1 MVQTAVQVFWNAME
15 GLLSLARPLGLLLGV
30 GLLALLL
37 LGLLDRERFRAGL
50 GWLGARLPGL
60 GRWALPALAV
70 GAGMG
75 GLGVVRQATDLRL
88 ATQQSARYANAAD
101 ADGGQTVQAAPRASF
116 LEETTYTRSFLLPR
130 SVYTQINVDGEWERL
145 LPYLG
150 GGGPGPSVKDLSEG
164 FIQQQNGLVYTRE
177 VTLLTDK
184 PVNLDTS
191 TVQTDL
197 RFVDPAGGRGSYY
210 NALFRAD
217 YAFTNPNPDA
227 RTMRF
232 AFPLPN
238 GSGTL
243 SDFRLTVNGKEFRAA
258 DLVDG
263 SIWEGEVA
271 GRAAVKVNVTYRN
284 QGARSWSY
292 QLGGRREAIQKF
304 DLTVRADRPAKFQR
318 YSLFPTSRSGGGLAP
333 GSLSGE
339 QTLRWSLS
347 DVITAQDVSV
357 VFTGGSLRETLAKI
371 GAVRPL
377 AILAAALLALAW
389 AWTRRLPLAPLPLAG
404 GLLGLA
410 LGLALGGVLGF
421 YLPVWAAET
430 LGVIAGVALG
440 VYALGTRFTA
450 PLLLAAALP
459 LVFLSGG
466 HASLLLV
473 LLATGTLVLL
483 AARRVR
489 VGAARAG

>member
-1 MVQTAVQVFWNAME
+1 MVQTAVQVFWNALQD
-15 GLLSLARPLGLLLGV
+15 LLSLARPLGWLLGA

-37 LGLLDRERFRAGL
+37 VGLLDRERFRAGL

-60 GRWALPALAV
+60 GRWALPALAL
-70 GAGMG
+70 GAGMV
-75 GLGVVRQATDLRL
+75 GLRVVHQATDTRL

-101 ADGGQTVQAAPRASF
+101 PDGGQTVQAAPRASF
-116 LEETTYTRSFLLPR
+116 LEETTYTRSLLLPR
-130 SVYTQINVDGEWERL
+130 SVYTRINVDGGWERL

-150 GGGPGPSVKDLSEG
+150 GSASGPTVKDLREG
-164 FIQQQNGLVYTRE
+164 FIQQRSGLIYTRD
-177 VTLLTDK
+177 VTLLTER
-184 PVNLDTS
+184 PVNLNT
-191 TVQTDL
+191 TNVQTDL
-197 RFVDPAGGRGSYY
+197 KFVDPAGGRGSYY

-217 YAFTNPNPDA
+217 YAFTNPNKDA

-243 SDFRLTVNGKEFRAA
+243 SDFRLTVNGEEFRAA

-263 SIWEGEVA
+263 SVWEGEVA
-271 GRAAVKVNVTYRN
+271 GQGQVKVNVTYRN

-292 QLGGRREAIQKF
+292 QLGGRREAIQNF

-318 YSLFPTSRSGGGLAP
+318 YSLFPTSRSGGGLGGA
-333 GSLSGE
+333 

-357 VFTGGSLRETLAKI
+357 VFTGSSLRETLTKI

-377 AILAAALLALAW
+377 AVLAAALLALAW
-389 AWTRRLPLAPLPLAG
+389 AWTRRLSLAPLPLAG

-421 YLPVWAAET
+421 YLPVWAAEP
-430 LGVIAGVALG
+430 LGAVAGVLLG
-440 VYALGTRFTA
+440 VYALGPRFA
-450 PLLLAAALP
+450 VPLTLAALLP

-473 LLATGTLVLL
+473 LLATMILVVLVQ
-483 AARRVR
+483 RRTVR
-489 VGAARAG
+489 QSGAPS

>member
-1 MVQTAVQVFWNAME
+1 MVQTAVQVFWDALQS
-15 GLLSLARPLGLLLGV
+15 LLSLARPLGVLFGAA
-30 GLLALLL
+30 LLALLL
-37 LGLLDRERFRAGL
+37 VGLLDRERPRLWL
-50 GWLGARLPGL
+50 GGLGARLPAL
-60 GRWALPALAV
+60 GRWVWPALAL
-70 GAGMG
+70 GAGMV

-101 ADGGQTVQAAPRASF
+101 PDGGQTVQAAPRASF
-116 LEETTYTRSFLLPR
+116 LEETTYSRSFVLPR

-150 GGGPGPSVKDLSEG
+150 GGGAGAGPTVKDLREG
-164 FIQQQNGLVYTRE
+164 FLQQQNGLIYTRD
-177 VTLLTDK
+177 VTLLTEK
-184 PVNLDTS
+184 PVSLDTS
-191 TVQTDL
+191 AVQTDL

-217 YAFTNPNPDA
+217 YAFTNPSPDA
-227 RTMRF
+227 QTMRF

-243 SDFRLTVNGKEFRAA
+243 SDFRLTVNGRAFRAA
-258 DLVDG
+258 DLLGG
-263 SIWEGEVA
+263 SVWEGEVA
-271 GRAAVKVNVTYRN
+271 GGGQVRVNVTYRN

-318 YSLFPTSRSGGGLAP
+318 YSLFPTSRSGGGLGA
-333 GSLSGE
+333 GV
-339 QTLRWSLS
+339 QTLRWTLS

-371 GAVRPL
+371 GTVRPL
-377 AILAAALLALAW
+377 AVLAAALLALAW
-389 AWTRRLPLAPLPLAG
+389 AHRRRLTLAPLPLALA
-404 GLLGLA
+404 LLGLA

-421 YLPVWAAET
+421 YLPVWVAEP
-430 LGVIAGVALG
+430 LGVIAGVGLG
-440 VYALGTRFTA
+440 AYALGPRFTA
-450 PLLLAAALP
+450 PLLLAALLP
-459 LVFLSGG
+459 LVFLSTG

-473 LLATGTLVLL
+473 LLAVVALL
-483 AARRVR
+483 LLSGRRR
-489 VGAARAG
+489 TA